1 MVAGNPR
8 MVDQTTQT
16 GASFSGRG
24 ARSSRLVNVL
34 VLAQGPDPD
43 RLGEVGVLGRVPM
56 VIGRDPAA
64 GLFPG
69 GPIEDGLLSRRHAE
83 VISSKGGEHR
93 LRDLGSRN
101 GTFVNGSRVGGAD
114 EWVLRPGDVVR
125 AGGVFMVYR
134 EIPEDL
140 LDLLP
145 DSDSS
150 LAGLSVPIRQ
160 IQQQLRLLAR
170 VDLPVLLQG
179 ESGTGKELAAQD
191 LHALG
196 DRHAGSFVPVNC
208 AAIPKDLFEA
218 TLFGSER
225 GAFTGAT
232 ERRPGLFEEA
242 DGGTLFLDELG
253 ELPPGV
259 QAKLLRVIED
269 GAVLRVGGTKPR
281 SVSVRVVAATR
292 ANLSGSVREGSFRDD
307 LYARIAQAV
316 VELPPLRDR
325 IEDLPMLVRRFLG
338 SGDRRVVP
346 LSEELVEELM
356 LHTWRLNVRELR
368 SLVELLP
375 LDNPD
380 PAAPMRLGAMT
391 RARMDNYGDLQKA
404 EDREAMD
411 GDRLQGL
418 LSKHGGNIS
427 RVAASLG
434 VHRYQIY
441 RWMDRFEIERK

>member
-1 MVAGNPR
+1 MD
-8 MVDQTTQT
+8 DQTTQT

-24 ARSSRLVNVL
+24 SRSARLVNVL
-34 VLAQGPDPD
+34 ILAHGPDAS
-43 RLGEVGVLGRVPM
+43 RLGEVGVLGRVAA

-69 GPIEDGLLSRRHAE
+69 GPVEDGLLSRRHAE
-83 VISSKGGEHR
+83 VSASKGGEHR

-101 GTFVNGSRVGGAD
+101 GTFVNGSTVRGAD

-125 AGGVFMVYR
+125 TGGVLMVYR

-145 DSDSS
+145 DDASS
-150 LAGLSVPIRQ
+150 LAGLSVPVRRV
-160 IQQQLRLLAR
+160 QQQLRLLAR

-196 DRHAGSFVPVNC
+196 GRREGPFVPVNC

-218 TLFGSER
+218 TLFGNER

-232 ERRPGLFEEA
+232 DRRAGLFEGA

-253 ELPPGV
+253 ELPLGV

-269 GAVLRVGGTKPR
+269 GAVLRVGGTRPHQ
-281 SVSVRVVAATR
+281 VSVRIIAATR
-292 ANLSGSVREGSFRDD
+292 ANLTGSVREGSFRDD

-325 IEDLPMLVRRFLG
+325 IEDLPLLVRRFLG
-338 SGDRRVVP
+338 AGPAGPAV

-356 LHTWRLNVRELR
+356 LHPWRLNVRELR
-368 SLVELLP
+368 SLIELLP

-380 PAAPMRLGAMT
+380 PRLPMRLGAIT
-391 RARMDNYGDLQKA
+391 RARMDSYGELQ
-404 EDREAMD
+404 ELGQTREAMD
-411 GDRLQGL
+411 GARLQGL
-418 LSKHGGNIS
+418 LAQHRGNIS

-434 VHRYQIY
+434 VHRYQVY
-441 RWMDRFEIERK
+441 RWMDRFDIDRK

>member
-1 MVAGNPR
+1 MVE
-8 MVDQTTQT
+8 QTTQK
-16 GASFSGRG
+16 GASYSGRD
-24 ARSSRLVNVL
+24 ARSSKPVKVL
-34 VLAQGPDPD
+34 VLAHGPDPS
-43 RLGEVGVLGRVPM
+43 RFGEIGVLGRVAA

-69 GPIEDGLLSRRHAE
+69 GPVEDGLLSRRHAE
-83 VISSKGGEHR
+83 VSPGSGGEFR

-101 GTFVNGSRVGGAD
+101 GTFVNGSTVRGAD
-114 EWVLRPGDVVR
+114 EWVLRPGDVIR
-125 AGGVFMVYR
+125 TGGVLTVYR

-140 LDLLP
+140 LDLAP
-145 DSDSS
+145 DGESS
-150 LAGLSVPIRQ
+150 MAGSSAPIRRV
-160 IQQQLRLLAR
+160 QQQLRLLAGIE
-170 VDLPVLLQG
+170 LPVLIQG

-196 DRHAGSFVPVNC
+196 SRRGGTFVPVNC
-208 AAIPKDLFEA
+208 AAIPKELFEA

-232 ERRPGLFEEA
+232 ERRAGLLEEA

-253 ELPPGV
+253 ELPLAV

-269 GAVLRVGGTKPR
+269 GAVLRVGATRPHQ
-281 SVSVRVVAATR
+281 VSVRIVAATR
-292 ANLSGSVREGSFRDD
+292 ANLTGSVREGSFRDD

-316 VELPPLRDR
+316 VELPPLRER
-325 IEDLPMLVRRFLG
+325 IEDLPALVRRFLG
-338 SGDRRVVP
+338 AGQAAEAP

-356 LHTWRLNVRELR
+356 LHPWRLNVRELR

-380 PAAPMRLGAMT
+380 LSAPMRLGAIT
-391 RARMDNYGDLQKA
+391 RARMDSYGELQDPA
-404 EDREAMD
+404 QRREAMD
-411 GDRLQGL
+411 GEQLQGL
-418 LSKHGGNIS
+418 LSKHRGNIS

-434 VHRYQIY
+434 VHRYQVY
-441 RWMDRFEIERK
+441 RWMDRFDIARK

>member
-1 MVAGNPR
+1 MD
-8 MVDQTTQT
+8 DQTTQT

-24 ARSSRLVNVL
+24 SRSARLVNVL
-34 VLAQGPDPD
+34 ILAHGPDAS
-43 RLGEVGVLGRVPM
+43 RLGEVGVLGRVAA

-69 GPIEDGLLSRRHAE
+69 GPVEDGLLSRRHAE
-83 VISSKGGEHR
+83 VSASKGGEHR

-101 GTFVNGSRVGGAD
+101 GTFVNGSTVRGAD

-125 AGGVFMVYR
+125 TGGVLMVYR

-145 DSDSS
+145 DDASS
-150 LAGLSVPIRQ
+150 LAGLSVPVRRV
-160 IQQQLRLLAR
+160 QQQLRLLAR

-196 DRHAGSFVPVNC
+196 GRREGPFVPVNC

-218 TLFGSER
+218 TLFGNER

-232 ERRPGLFEEA
+232 DRRAGLFAGA

-253 ELPPGV
+253 ELPLGV

-269 GAVLRVGGTKPR
+269 GAVLRVGGTRPHQ
-281 SVSVRVVAATR
+281 VSVRIIAATR
-292 ANLSGSVREGSFRDD
+292 ANLTGSVREGSFRDD

-325 IEDLPMLVRRFLG
+325 IEDLPLLVRRFLG
-338 SGDRRVVP
+338 AGPAGPAV

-356 LHTWRLNVRELR
+356 LHPWRLNVRELR
-368 SLVELLP
+368 SLIELLP

-380 PAAPMRLGAMT
+380 PRLPMRLGAIT
-391 RARMDNYGDLQKA
+391 RARMDSYGELQ
-404 EDREAMD
+404 ELGQTREAMD
-411 GDRLQGL
+411 GARLQGL
-418 LSKHGGNIS
+418 LAQHRGNIS

-434 VHRYQIY
+434 VHRYQVY
-441 RWMDRFEIERK
+441 RWMDRFDIDRK